1 MCSSNFHEARE
12 IYNEKNIF
20 AEFVA
25 VRQGVWNGGRPP
37 PLPYQSLHR
46 LFWGHSYFYFGV
58 PFSLETPELSSQEIA
73 ILTGNHGFSFAFQVC
88 SHWVKWRKVWAAGI
102 CPLEGACLGGRGAG
116 GAPYQLLGDHIIPFM
131 YCTILILILQ
141 YFTQRKD
148 YIYLRPPIS
157 RNRNPLVRF

>member
-37 PLPYQSLHR
+37 LLPYQSLHR
-46 LFWGHSYFYFGV
+46 LFWVHSCFYFGV

-102 CPLEGACLGGRGAG
+102 CPLEGACLGGVG
-116 GAPYQLLGDHIIPFM
+116 GGSLPTFGRPHHTFYVLHDFN
-131 YCTILILILQ
+131 LILQ
-141 YFTQRKD
+141 YFTQWKD